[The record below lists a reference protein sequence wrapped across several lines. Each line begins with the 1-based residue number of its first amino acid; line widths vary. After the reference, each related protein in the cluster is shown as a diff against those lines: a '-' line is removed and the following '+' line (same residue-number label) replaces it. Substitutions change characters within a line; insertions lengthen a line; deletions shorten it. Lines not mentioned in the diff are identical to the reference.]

1 MSDNLDATSLVKL
14 VTLKGAG
21 RDAKA
26 DARLRQ
32 VAVQT
37 VSRGFD
43 GFLQTFLGKGGATRR
58 SSGFGSRD
66 RGSDALSGKRSQNFG
81 RYGNIG
87 SMESKD
93 KQALAKSIEK
103 TVESSDRP
111 DEEVAAAAE
120 EAARLIHGMLATP
133 SNTLTSGMPGATGG
147 GATGGDASG
156 QDAWQQAMA
165 SANANAEINND
176 ATLAAL
182 DDLLSGLPRDALEAA
197 LGRAFGVD
205 GTGMINQLA
214 SSLNAQVVYVGGGEA
229 AMLAYLGGQGLAP
242 GGYQDIDAPQLFAEF
257 LKDFDANGPIN
268 TTDSLDALDGDEL
281 AAAFEKWLKDGGKL
295 PESGALPGDVNA
307 FIKSLAGHLRG
318 ETTAMSEEMSEF
330 FAWMKAGL
338 DGQNPGGGGGTP
350 GGMFMNAA
358 ASAETFKNLLQAMAD
373 RAAQGDADGNPADKN
388 PGAQPVQAGSQ
399 TADAAKGAQQ
409 PTPASS
415 MSTMMEQIENIERLA
430 DAMRIAA
437 RGGIKNLT
445 MQLTPD
451 ELGKVMLR
459 VEAKDGVVSAYLRVE
474 KPEAAAQLA
483 NNLQQLR
490 ENLKAQGIELAT
502 LDIQMRGENEALG
515 DFGGGRQRRE
525 ADFNGSGERGSHRD
539 TESIP
544 GSAPPTPAAEPAGAG
559 GPGELNLF
567 A

>member
-1 MSDNLDATSLVKL
+1 MSDTLDTSSLVKL
-14 VTLKGAG
+14 VSLKGAG
-21 RDAKA
+21 RDAKS
-26 DARLRQ
+26 DQRLRQ

-66 RGSDALSGKRSQNFG
+66 RGSDALSGKRSAQNYG
-81 RYGNIG
+81 RYGNLA

-93 KQALAKSIEK
+93 KQALAKSLEK

-111 DEEVAAAAE
+111 HEEVAAAAE
-120 EAARLIHGMLATP
+120 EAAQLIHGMLAAP
-133 SNTLTSGMPGATGG
+133 VNTLTAGMPGAHG

-156 QDAWQQAMA
+156 MDAWQQAMA
-165 SANANAEINND
+165 DANANAEINND

-182 DDLLSGLPRDALEAA
+182 DDLLSGLPREALDAA

-205 GTGMINQLA
+205 GSGMINQLA
-214 SSLNAQVVYVGGGEA
+214 SCLNAQVVYVGGGEA
-229 AMLAYLGGQGLAP
+229 AMLAYLGGQGMAP
-242 GGYQDIDAPQLFAEF
+242 GGFEDIDAPQLFAEF
-257 LKDFDANGPIN
+257 LKDSDANGPIN

-295 PESGALPGDVNA
+295 PESASLPGEVNA
-307 FIKSLAGHLRG
+307 FVKNLAGHLRG
-318 ETTAMSEEMSEF
+318 ETTAMSEDMAEF
-330 FAWMKAGL
+330 FAWIKSGL

-358 ASAETFKNLLQAMAD
+358 ASAETFRNMLQAMAD
-373 RAAQGDADGNPADKN
+373 KAAQGDADGNPADKN
-388 PGAQPVQAGSQ
+388 PNAQPVQSAG
-399 TADAAKGAQQ
+399 TNADAAKEAQQ
-409 PTPASS
+409 PMPASS
-415 MSTMMEQIENIERLA
+415 MNTMMEQIENIERLA
-430 DAMRIAA
+430 DAMRVAS
-437 RGGIKNLT
+437 RGGVKNLT

-459 VEAKDGVVSAYLRVE
+459 VEAKDGKVSAYLRVE

-483 NNLQQLR
+483 NNLHQLR
-490 ENLKAQGIELAT
+490 ENLKAQGIELAN

-515 DFGGGRQRRE
+515 DFGGGRQRRD
-525 ADFNGSGERGSHRD
+525 ADYSDSGERANYRD
-539 TESIP
+539 TEAIP

>member
-1 MSDNLDATSLVKL
+1 MADNLDTPSLVKL
-14 VTLKGAG
+14 VSLQGAG

-58 SSGFGSRD
+58 SSGFGNRD
-66 RGSDALSGKRSQNFG
+66 RGSDALSGKRSTQNYG
-81 RYGNIG
+81 RYGNIA
-87 SMESKD
+87 SMEEKD
-93 KQALAKSIEK
+93 KSALAKAIER
-103 TVESSDRP
+103 TVETSDRP

-120 EAARLIHGMLATP
+120 EAARLIHGMVASP
-133 SNTLTSGMPGATGG
+133 VNTLTSGMPGGQTGAGG
-147 GATGGDASG
+147 GASG
-156 QDAWQQAMA
+156 LDAWQQAIA
-165 SANANAEINND
+165 DANANAEINND

-214 SSLNAQVVYVGGGEA
+214 SCLNAQVVYVGGGEA
-229 AMLAYLGGQGLAP
+229 AMLAYLGGQGMVP
-242 GGYQDIDAPQLFAEF
+242 GGYEDIDAPQLFAEF
-257 LKDFDANGPIN
+257 LKDSDANGPIN

-307 FIKSLAGHLRG
+307 FVKSLAGHLRG
-318 ETTAMSEEMSEF
+318 ETTAMSEDMAEF
-330 FAWMKAGL
+330 FAWIKAGL
-338 DGQNPGGGGGTP
+338 DGQNPGGGGGAP
-350 GGMFMNAA
+350 GSMFMNAA

-373 RAAQGDADGNPADKN
+373 KAAQGDADGNPADKSAA
-388 PGAQPVQAGSQ
+388 AQPVQPASQ
-399 TADAAKGAQQ
+399 NADAAKQAQQ
-409 PTPASS
+409 PLPASS
-415 MSTMMEQIENIERLA
+415 MNTMMEQIENIERLA

-437 RGGIKNLT
+437 RGGVKNLT

-459 VEAKDGVVSAYLRVE
+459 VEAKDGKVSAYLRVE

-490 ENLKAQGIELAT
+490 DNLKAQGIELAT
-502 LDIQMRGENEALG
+502 LDIQMRGDNEALG

-525 ADFNGSGERGSHRD
+525 AEHDGSGERAGHRD